1 MRDFR
6 SRLGKQHLW
15 LFRLRGWIFF
25 GGIVCLLSACEPDR
39 SLRLLERIPEPDL
52 SQAES
57 GVRAALKGARLR
69 AREALQ
75 KSRNARERAEAFGEL
90 GLNYHANGQ
99 LELAAEAYALALRLA
114 PRELRWQ
121 ALSGLLALEQNR
133 PEAAVP
139 FWQKATELAPGNGYA
154 WARLA
159 MSLYGAGRASESA
172 AAAERALKLLPQEP
186 LALLAAARAFEATE
200 AWERAG
206 ALYAKLL
213 DLQPQAVHLFSSL
226 AHVRRRLGD
235 REGATE
241 VAKRYGRGVLSVED
255 PWLREVESRAVG
267 SERWAHRGD
276 QLLRAGRPFEAAQAF
291 EKALQADPN
300 RGEVRLALALALAR
314 SGQGAQALEAAEQA
328 RARLPPEDPRPLLI
342 RAGLLEALGKPTE
355 AFETLEAALALAP
368 EDKSVLEAFARF
380 ALARGFPEKA
390 LPAAERLTKLLPTES
405 EGHLLLAAASW
416 NQGKK
421 EAALQALARAR
432 RSRETPDR
440 VLEAAWIRTASLLPE
455 RSVSLGEL
463 ERTAN
468 RVFGTEEDPL
478 AHEARAYLLLRRKRF
493 SEGARLLHKALAQL
507 PEKPDPLLRSRLLR
521 AFEEVQEGKP
531 PTQPLP

>member
-6 SRLGKQHLW
+6 SRLGSLPVWLYQPRSRIFLW
-15 LFRLRGWIFF
+15 
-25 GGIVCLLSACEPDR
+25 GIVFLLAACGSER
-39 SLRLLERIPEPDL
+39 SLRLLEEIPEPDL
-52 SQAES
+52 SQAEA
-57 GVRAALKGARLR
+57 GVREALKAARLR

-90 GLNYHANGQ
+90 GLAYHANGQ
-99 LELAAEAYALALRLA
+99 LELAAEAYALARGLS
-114 PRELRWQ
+114 PSELRWQ
-121 ALSGLLALEQNR
+121 ALSGLLALERND
-133 PEAAVP
+133 PEAAVL
-139 FWQKATELAPGNGYA
+139 FWQRATELAPGNGYA

-159 MSLYGAGRASESA
+159 MSFYGAGRASESA

-200 AWERAG
+200 AWERA
-206 ALYAKLL
+206 ATLYAKLL
-213 DLQPQAVHLFSSL
+213 ELQPQALHLFSPL
-226 AHVRRRLGD
+226 AHAKRRLGD
-235 REGATE
+235 FKGAE
-241 VAKRYGRGVLSVED
+241 QAVKRYGRGVLSVED
-255 PWLREVESRAVG
+255 PWLREVESQAVG
-267 SERWAHRGD
+267 SERWVQRGD
-276 QLLRAGRPFEAAQAF
+276 ELLRAGRPFEAAQAF

-314 SGQGAQALEAAEQA
+314 SGQGARALEAAEQA

-342 RAGLLEALGKPTE
+342 RAGLLEAFGKPSE
-355 AFETLEAALALAP
+355 AFETLEAALVLAP
-368 EDKSVLEAFARF
+368 EDQSVLRAFARF
-380 ALARGFPEKA
+380 ALAQGLPEKA
-390 LPAAERLTKLLPTES
+390 LPAAERLTKLFPTES
-405 EGHLLLAAASW
+405 EGHLLLAAAAW

-421 EAALQALARAR
+421 EAALQALPWAR

-440 VLEAAWIRTASLLPE
+440 VLEAAWIRTASLQPE
-455 RSVSLGEL
+455 LSVSLGEL

-478 AHEARAYLLLRRKRF
+478 ALEARAYVLLRRKRF
-493 SEGARLLHKALAQL
+493 SEGGQLLEKALAQL
-507 PEKPDPLLRSRLLR
+507 PDKADPFLRSRLLR